1 MRPGRKLVIAILM
14 LPFIAAVFSS
24 CDKKTQ
30 KDIVNKYVNSLS
42 ATVTNTST
50 GSNTSFTASN
60 TNAAKNGSQLTIDG
74 ANGNQRITLAINNWT
89 GNTGT
94 YSLGATGNPN
104 IAAYNTGVGS
114 SSDIIATSGNI
125 VVTNVDNNTYT
136 NGPVITASFNFV
148 AGNYSISSGAF
159 KVFVAN

>member
-1 MRPGRKLVIAILM
+1 MKRITKISTLVLGIFL
-14 LPFIAAVFSS
+14 FSFTFFS
-24 CDKKTQ
+24 CSKKDQ
-30 KDIVNKYVNSLS
+30 QDIVNKYVNSLS

-50 GSNTSFTASN
+50 SANASFSASN

-89 GNTGT
+89 GSTGT

-114 SSDIIATSGNI
+114 ASDIIATSGNI
-125 VVTNVDNNTYT
+125 VITDVDNNTYT

-148 AGNYSISSGAF
+148 ASNYTISSGAF
-159 KVFVAN
+159 KVFVHN